1 MLRTYAFRDYNS
13 RNFNIGLPNLVV
25 FRPCHS
31 IVNFER
37 RTTYFVKVFI
47 ALPTTLTFLCV
58 FHFEMIRI
66 LGALAQKHNVS
77 IVLKQFGAAT
87 ENYTHI
93 LYLLRG
99 SFFLHFVSVKRA

>member
-1 MLRTYAFRDYNS
+1 MFLGLVAKFNNS
-13 RNFNIGLPNLVV
+13 ALACITNVVFV

-47 ALPTTLTFLCV
+47 ALPTTLTFLFV

-99 SFFLHFVSVKRA
+99 